1 MGEELIYAM
10 KERIPKGSILVGF
23 LMDIL
28 SMGKEAVYRR
38 LRGEVSFTFDEAVVI
53 AREMKISLDNIAGYN
68 STEGIKCNLAIS
80 HDSNSLNFYDE
91 ALTRYGELFL
101 FLKNDPTAS
110 IVTASNVIPFTF
122 TSAYENLMRY
132 LLCRWV
138 YHKENIMTPAQS
150 PYTEIPAS
158 IVSKHIEVN
167 HLMQEMPKSYF
178 IFDRHFFSSFVNELR
193 YFSRIKLISE
203 MDHDRMK
210 DELFSLL
217 DDIELA
223 SLTGKYSNGNEVAI
237 YLSNINFETT
247 YTYIQKSNFQM
258 SILKVFSINSLE
270 TQNPRICEMQKYW
283 IESLKRHSILI
294 SQSGEMQRITF
305 FNEQRRLL
313 ETL

>member
-1 MGEELIYAM
+1 M
-10 KERIPKGSILVGF
+10 V
-23 LMDIL
+23 
-28 SMGKEAVYRR
+28 
-38 LRGEVSFTFDEAVVI
+38 
-53 AREMKISLDNIAGYN
+53 
-68 STEGIKCNLAIS
+68 
-80 HDSNSLNFYDE
+80 
-91 ALTRYGELFL
+91 
-101 FLKNDPTAS
+101 
-110 IVTASNVIPFTF
+110 
-122 TSAYENLMRY
+122 
-132 LLCRWV
+132 
-138 YHKENIMTPAQS
+138 PAQS
-150 PYTEIPAS
+150 PYTEVPAS
-158 IVSKHIEVN
+158 IVNKHVEVN
-167 HLMQEMPKSYF
+167 HLMQEMPKSHF
-178 IFDRHFFSSFVNELR
+178 IFDRHFFSSFVNELK
-193 YFSRIKLISE
+193 YLSRIKLISE

-258 SILKVFSINSLE
+258 SILRVFSINSLE
-270 TQNPRICEMQKYW
+270 THNPRICEIQKYW